1 MKWIKREK
9 LSSPLYSKGIFYRKM
24 ETFDYII
31 DVEVERIEEI
41 KKKAKE
47 DNYNL
52 TEIDRIP
59 QIFFNP
65 FSEIH
70 SFI

>member
-1 MKWIKREK
+1 MKWIKRMK
-9 LSSPLYSKGIFYRKM
+9 LSSPLYSKGIYYRVM

-41 KKKAKE
+41 KKRARE
-47 DNYNL
+47 DNYIL
-52 TEIDRIP
+52 TELDSVP
-59 QIFFNP
+59 LIFFNP
-65 FSEIH
+65 FSELH